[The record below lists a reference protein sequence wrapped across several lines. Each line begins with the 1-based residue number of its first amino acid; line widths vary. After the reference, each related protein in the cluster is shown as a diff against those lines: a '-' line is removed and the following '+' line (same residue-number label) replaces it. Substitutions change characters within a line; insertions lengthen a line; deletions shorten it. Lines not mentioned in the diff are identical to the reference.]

1 MERILEKILSEL
13 QALHEGQARLESNM
27 TVLRK
32 DVVEI
37 KSELRYVWDDIKRID
52 NRLSIQGEELVNLK
66 RLK

>member
-37 KSELRYVWDDIKRID
+37 KSELRYVWGKITP
-52 NRLSIQGEELVNLK
+52 
-66 RLK
+66 